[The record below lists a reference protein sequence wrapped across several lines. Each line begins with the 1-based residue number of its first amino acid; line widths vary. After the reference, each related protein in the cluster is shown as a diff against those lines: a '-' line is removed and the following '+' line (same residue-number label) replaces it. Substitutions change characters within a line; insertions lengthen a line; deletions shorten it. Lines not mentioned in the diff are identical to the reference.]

1 MSLANNKR
9 SQVVAWLGCQDA
21 WDEIEHAPHSHT
33 DRSELVQCA
42 GYTEEGTGTAS
53 EALVKS
59 PTVWMTGSGRY
70 MLTDLSEG
78 HLERLRDALDLVS
91 LEDSEGVELQHA
103 LYDI

>member
-1 MSLANNKR
+1 
-9 SQVVAWLGCQDA
+9 
-21 WDEIEHAPHSHT
+21 
-33 DRSELVQCA
+33 
-42 GYTEEGTGTAS
+42 
-53 EALVKS
+53 
-59 PTVWMTGSGRY
+59 